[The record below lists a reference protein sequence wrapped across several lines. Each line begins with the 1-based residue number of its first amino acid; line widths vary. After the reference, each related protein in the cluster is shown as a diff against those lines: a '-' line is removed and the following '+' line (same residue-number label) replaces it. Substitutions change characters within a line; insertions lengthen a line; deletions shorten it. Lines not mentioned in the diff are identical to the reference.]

1 MRAARLIRMALLL
14 QSSPGLTAAAL
25 AHELD
30 VSERTVIRDVQALQ
44 EAGVPVRS
52 ERGRA
57 GGYRLA
63 PGHRTRLTTLRPTEA
78 ETLYLSGLPTALRDL
93 GLSDAADTAR
103 LKLAATLL
111 PSLRTAAES
120 SARRFHLDAP
130 AWFREPS
137 SPELLPELARAVW
150 SDRTVELT
158 YARPGRDGAP
168 PRPVTRRLEPYGLVL
183 KAGIWYVVGRVPEE
197 RGEGAGGRRAG
208 AGTGAGGEAGGAT
221 RAVAGTG
228 SSRGSGRGG
237 VWRTYR
243 VDRVTALSPT
253 PGADAPFRRDPSF
266 DLAAHWRAHSE
277 AFARGMLRTTVTL
290 RLTEDGLRRLPAVLD
305 PAAAGALPVCSP
317 PRDAAGR
324 VTLDVPVESEDVA
337 FGQLTALGADA
348 EVLAP
353 ASLRARF
360 RAYARSLAAR
370 YDAEPDTPARHDQDR
385 PAPEEADPAPAD
397 FGLADPEPS
406 DPEPGDSGLA
416 DPAPGDS
423 GPETAGLEG
432 TEPKAAGPKAAEPE
446 GAGPQAAGPEG
457 AGPQAAGPEGA
468 GPGDAGPGD
477 AGPQAPEPGGPGPG
491 GPGPGGSRPRPQ
503 R

>member
-14 QSSPGLTAAAL
+14 QSTPGLTAAAL
-25 AHELD
+25 ARELD

-63 PGHRTRLTTLRPTEA
+63 SGYRTRLTTLRPTEA

-158 YARPGRDGAP
+158 YARPGRDGAA

-183 KAGIWYVVGRVPEE
+183 KAGIWYVVGRVPED
-197 RGEGAGGRRAG
+197 RGEGAGGRG
-208 AGTGAGGEAGGAT
+208 GGTD
-221 RAVAGTG
+221 TG
-228 SSRGSGRGG
+228 SGG

-243 VDRVTALSPT
+243 VDRVTALSPA

-266 DLAAHWRAHSE
+266 DLAEHWRAHSE

-305 PAAAGALPVCSP
+305 PAAAGALPVSAP
-317 PRDAAGR
+317 PSDAAGR
-324 VTLDVPVESEDVA
+324 ITLDVPVESEDVA
-337 FGQLTALGADA
+337 FEQLTALGADA

-353 ASLRARF
+353 ASLRVRF
-360 RAYARSLAAR
+360 RAYALSLAAR
-370 YDAEPDTPARHDQDR
+370 YDAELDTPAPHDRDLH
-385 PAPEEADPAPAD
+385 APAA
-397 FGLADPEPS
+397 ADTAPNGPEP
-406 DPEPGDSGLA
+406 DP
-416 DPAPGDS
+416 
-423 GPETAGLEG
+423 
-432 TEPKAAGPKAAEPE
+432 
-446 GAGPQAAGPEG
+446 AGPEC
-457 AGPQAAGPEGA
+457 AGPECRGT
-468 GPGDAGPGD
+468 
-477 AGPQAPEPGGPGPG
+477 
-491 GPGPGGSRPRPQ
+491 GSP
-503 R
+503 

>member
-1 MRAARLIRMALLL
+1 MALLL

-150 SDRTVELT
+150 SDRAVELT

-208 AGTGAGGEAGGAT
+208 AGTGAGGEAGEAT

-228 SSRGSGRGG
+228 NGGGGSGRGG

-243 VDRVTALSPT
+243 VDRVTALSPS
-253 PGADAPFRRDPSF
+253 PDADAPFRRDPSF

-305 PAAAGALPVCSP
+305 PAAAGALPVGAP

-370 YDAEPDTPARHDQDR
+370 YDAEPDAPAPHDRDR
-385 PAPEEADPAPAD
+385 PAPEEADPAPD
-397 FGLADPEPS
+397 DPE
-406 DPEPGDSGLA
+406 LA
-416 DPAPGDS
+416 DPAPGNPGPDNPGPGDPGPGDP

-432 TEPKAAGPKAAEPE
+432 TEPEAAGPKAAEPK

-457 AGPQAAGPEGA
+457 AGPQGA
-468 GPGDAGPGD
+468 GPGDAGP
-477 AGPQAPEPGGPGPG
+477 
-491 GPGPGGSRPRPQ
+491 
-503 R
+503 

>member
-150 SDRTVELT
+150 SDRAVELT

-221 RAVAGTG
+221 RGVAGTG
-228 SSRGSGRGG
+228 SGSGRGG

-243 VDRVTALSPT
+243 VDRVTALCSS
-253 PGADAPFRRDPSF
+253 PGADVPFRRDPSF

-305 PAAAGALPVCSP
+305 PAAAGALPVCAP

-370 YDAEPDTPARHDQDR
+370 YDAEPDAPAPHDRDR
-385 PAPEEADPAPAD
+385 AAPEEADPAPD
-397 FGLADPEPS
+397 DPE
-406 DPEPGDSGLA
+406 LA
-416 DPAPGDS
+416 DPAPGNPGPDNPGPGDPGPGDP

-432 TEPKAAGPKAAEPE
+432 TEPEAAGPKAAE
-446 GAGPQAAGPEG
+446 PEG

-477 AGPQAPEPGGPGPG
+477 AGPQAPEPQAPEPC